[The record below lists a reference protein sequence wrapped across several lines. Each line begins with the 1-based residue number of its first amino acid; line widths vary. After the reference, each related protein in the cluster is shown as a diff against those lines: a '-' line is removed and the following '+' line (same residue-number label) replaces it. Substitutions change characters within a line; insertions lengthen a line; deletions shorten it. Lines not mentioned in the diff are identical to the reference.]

1 MKITIVCDVLGQENN
16 GLTIATMNL
25 IRYLKERGHEVK
37 VLCAD
42 ADKKDLE
49 GHYVVPNKDFGVF
62 DNYLEKNGV
71 SLASPDKEIIESAI
85 KGTDVVH
92 IMLPF
97 ALGQAVAKITE
108 EKKIPTS
115 AGFHLLAENFSSHI
129 FMNKS
134 RLVNHLTYEYFHNM
148 FKRVDAI
155 HYITQYVRDLYEG
168 MYGKTNGY
176 VISNGVSDLFKPEH
190 ISHDDGYFRI
200 LYTGRYSR
208 EKSHKVL
215 IRAVAKSRY
224 KNKIL
229 LTFAGRG
236 PLEEKLKE
244 EAKVLPVPPVFGFFG
259 REEMP
264 AVDNSA
270 DLYVH
275 AAEYEA
281 EGIGCLEALACGVVP
296 VINDAPKSATKFYAI
311 DEKSLFKCNDS
322 DDLAAKIDWWIEH
335 PEIKAEYSEKYA
347 RMSDEKF
354 RRSVCMKRME
364 EMLSETAA
372 IKK

>member
-25 IRYLKERGHEVK
+25 IRYLKERGHDLK
-37 VLCAD
+37 ILCAD
-42 ADKKDLE
+42 ADKKE
-49 GHYVVPNKDFGVF
+49 TPGYYVVPNRDFGVF
-62 DNYLEKNGV
+62 NGYLEKNGV
-71 SLASPDKEIIESAI
+71 NLALPEREVIEKAVD
-85 KGTDVVH
+85 GADVVH

-97 ALGQAVAKITE
+97 SLGQAAAKITE

-129 FMNKS
+129 FLNKS
-134 RLVNHLTYEYFHNM
+134 KLVNHLTYEHFHNM
-148 FKRVDAI
+148 YKRVDAI

-176 VISNGVSDLFKPEH
+176 VISNGVSDAFKPEH
-190 ISHDDGYFRI
+190 ITHNDGYFRI

-208 EKSHKVL
+208 EKSHKIL
-215 IRAVAKSRY
+215 IKAVEKSKY
-224 KNKIL
+224 KDKIL

-236 PLEEKLKE
+236 PLEQKLKE
-244 EAKVLPVPPVFGFFG
+244 RSADLPVQPIFGFFG

-281 EGIGCLEALACGVVP
+281 EGIGCLEALACGIVP
-296 VINDAPKSATKFYAI
+296 VINDSPKSATKFYAL
-311 DEKSLFKCNDS
+311 DDKSLFKFNDPC
-322 DDLAAKIDWWIEH
+322 DLARKIDWWIEH
-335 PEIKAEYSEKYA
+335 PEIKAEYSRKYA
-347 RMSDEKF
+347 TMSEEKF
-354 RRSVCMKRME
+354 RRSVCMQKME
-364 EMLSETAA
+364 EMLSLTAA

>member
-49 GHYVVPNKDFGVF
+49 GYYVVPNKDFGVF
-62 DNYLEKNGV
+62 NNYLEKNGV

-85 KGTDVVH
+85 NGADVVH

-134 RLVNHLTYEYFHNM
+134 KLVNHLTYEYFHNM

-168 MYGKTNGY
+168 MYGKTD
-176 VISNGVSDLFKPEH
+176 GVSDLFKPEH

-215 IRAVAKSRY
+215 IRAVAKSKY
-224 KNKIL
+224 KDKIL

-236 PLEEKLKE
+236 PLEEQLKE